1 MMRHL
6 FLLLICNCFV
16 QLNAQYQIG
25 HTTITYIDASRSN
38 RAIATEIYYPA
49 LTAGNNTTA
58 ASGQFPVI
66 VFGHG
71 FVMAWSAYQNIWEHY
86 TPLGYIL
93 VFPKT
98 ESALTVD
105 HQNFGWDLQYLV
117 TKIQDEG
124 QLGSS
129 VLFNAVAPE
138 TALMG
143 HSMGGG
149 AAFLAAD
156 SLSSNGNTNFKT
168 LIGLAPAE
176 SSTNGVSSIAS
187 AASVTKPSLIF
198 SGSGDGVTPPIDHH
212 IPMYNGLASSC
223 KAFVNI
229 LGGGHC
235 YFAQTDFFCDFGETA
250 TISGVTIT
258 RSQQQQTTYALLDNW
273 LDYYLRDNC
282 AAKDQFMTDI
292 QSMSGIIGQTT
303 CTENVLPVIT
313 ENTGNLISSV
323 SGISYQ
329 WYYEGNVI
337 SNSNSIS
344 ILPTLTGNYTVE
356 VTYAD
361 GCIRLSTIYVYTIV
375 GLEEFTANY
384 SISPNPTNGIVSI
397 KSNKSGMVHVEIF
410 DVFGKV
416 ISTTDTSD
424 KIDMSNLNNG
434 IYLLS
439 IEGIKYRI
447 VKN

>member
-1 MMRHL
+1 MMKYL
-6 FLLLICNCFV
+6 FLLLISNCFV

-25 HTTITYIDASRSN
+25 HTTITYIDASRAN

-117 TKIQDEG
+117 TKMQQEG
-124 QLGSS
+124 QNASS
-129 VLFNAVAPE
+129 ILFNSIATE

-198 SGSGDGVTPPIDHH
+198 SGSGDGVTPPNDHH
-212 IPMYNGLASSC
+212 IPMYNGLPSSC

-235 YFAQTDFFCDFGETA
+235 YFAQTDFLCDFGETA
-250 TISGVTIT
+250 TIGGVTIT

-313 ENTGNLISSV
+313 ENTGALISSV

-337 SNSNSIS
+337 SNSNNIS

-356 VTYAD
+356 VTFSD
-361 GCIRLSTIYVYTIV
+361 GCTRLSAIHFYAIV
-375 GLEEFTANY
+375 GMEEFTNNY
-384 SISPNPTNGIVSI
+384 SISPNPTNGIVTI
-397 KSNKSGMVHVEIF
+397 KTNSAEVLTVELV
-410 DVFGKV
+410 DVFGKF
-416 ISTTDTSD
+416 IDSIKTSD
-424 KIDMSNLNNG
+424 SIDISFLKSG
-434 IYLLS
+434 IYFLS

-447 VKN
+447 IKN

>member
-1 MMRHL
+1 MKYL
-6 FLLLICNCFV
+6 FLLLISNCFL

-38 RAIATEIYYPA
+38 RSIATEIYYPA

-86 TPLGYIL
+86 TSLGYIL

-105 HQNFGWDLQYLV
+105 HQDFGWDLQYLV
-117 TKIQDEG
+117 TKMQQEG
-124 QLGSS
+124 QNASS
-129 VLFNAVAPE
+129 ILFNSIATE

-149 AAFLAAD
+149 SAFLAAD
-156 SLSSNGNTNFKT
+156 SLSANGNVNFKT

-187 AASVTKPSLIF
+187 AASVAKPSLVF
-198 SGSGDGVTPPIDHH
+198 SGNGDGVTPPIDHH
-212 IPMYNGLASSC
+212 IPMYNGLSSSC

-250 TISGVTIT
+250 TLGGVTIT
-258 RSQQQQTTYALLDNW
+258 RSQQQQTTYDLLDNW
-273 LDYYLRDNC
+273 LDYYLRNNC

-313 ENTGNLISSV
+313 ENTGALISSV

-329 WYYEGNVI
+329 WFYEGNPI
-337 SNSNSIS
+337 NNSNSIS
-344 ILPTLTGNYTVE
+344 ILPTLTGNYIVE
-356 VTYAD
+356 VTYTD
-361 GCIRLSTIYVYTIV
+361 GCTRLSAIHFYAIV
-375 GLEEFTANY
+375 GLEEYTNNY

-397 KSNKSGMVHVEIF
+397 KSNKSGIVHVEIF

-424 KIDMSNLNNG
+424 KIDMSYLNNG
-434 IYLLS
+434 IYFLS

-447 VKN
+447 IKN

>member
-1 MMRHL
+1 MMKYL
-6 FLLLICNCFV
+6 FLLLISNCFV

-25 HTTITYIDASRSN
+25 HTTISFVDASRSN
-38 RAIATEIYYPA
+38 RSIATEIYYPA

-58 ASGQFPVI
+58 AAGQFPVI

-71 FVMAWSAYQNIWEHY
+71 FVMAWSSYQNIWEHY
-86 TPLGYIL
+86 TSLGYIL

-98 ESALTVD
+98 ESALSVD

-149 AAFLAAD
+149 SAFLAAD
-156 SLSSNGNTNFKT
+156 SLSANGNVNFKT
-168 LIGLAPAE
+168 LIGFAPAE

-229 LGGGHC
+229 VGGGHC